1 MATCQ
6 PQVLE
11 AATAAIGRPVCDT
24 RSMDELIEAV
34 TAEAVAELRQAGA
47 RFAYLHGSRAA
58 GRNRADSDMDIA
70 AYFGGRPPGAFDVLL
85 PRGVDLLV
93 LDGAP
98 LELAG
103 RVAVSGRPVDVSIG
117 STPALVDV
125 ATRHFGKITIQAPS
139 TSVCQLQAVD
149 VSAAVTDVHSSHGQE
164 YAQGI
169 DADAVITTTTIS
181 DLLAGKIR
189 NATVATNPSAGTL
202 DIGIM
207 GGFVQLDERASLDGD
222 TVRFSPASV
231 SIMGRSAPSSL
242 QSTIDSR
249 LTIQH
254 TLSGLP
260 DHLAPSSLKITNEGI
275 EVSLAAG
282 PTDLKTDTDATTKP
296 KCPAMKSGNL

>member
-1 MATCQ
+1 MVSGYPLTISQILPEVTMKSPKPDPNDSDRIPPRPRRRRWRLLAGGLAA
-6 PQVLE
+6 VL
-11 AATAAIGRPVCDT
+11 
-24 RSMDELIEAV
+24 LF
-34 TAEAVAELRQAGA
+34 AGA
-47 RFAYLHGSRAA
+47 AEGVTRHVVEQRIADAA
-58 GRNRADSDMDIA
+58 HKR
-70 AYFGGRPPGAFDVLL
+70 L
-85 PRGVDLLV
+85 
-93 LDGAP
+93 
-98 LELAG
+98 
-103 RVAVSGRPVDVSIG
+103 SGPVDVSIG

-125 ATRHFGKITIQAPS
+125 ATRHFDKITIQAPS

-282 PTDLKTDTDATTKP
+282 PTDLKTDTDATAKP